1 MLRHIK
7 RCETHLL
14 EDDPV
19 RPHIPSEIKLSAGR
33 EVFVWD
39 ENGKPEAIVCVSFTE
54 RVAITEED
62 LYNNYI
68 GETSVAMLYTIW
80 SYSPRAGRKLVRS
93 AFEELSRRCSRV
105 VTLSPK
111 TEMARRFHISNGAVE
126 LQENIET
133 INYEYKL

>member
-7 RCETHLL
+7 SSEHHLL
-14 EDDPV
+14 NDDPV
-19 RPHIPSEIKLSAGR
+19 RPNITPDIKLSQGR
-33 EVFVWD
+33 EVLVWE
-39 ENGKPEAIVCVSFTE
+39 ENDKPEAIVCISFTKE
-54 RVAITEED
+54 VAIQEED

-68 GETSVAMLYTIW
+68 GDNSVAMLYTIW

-93 AFEELSRRCSRV
+93 AFEHLSKRSARV

-111 TEMARRFHISNGAVE
+111 TDMARRFHISNGAVE
-126 LQENIET
+126 LQENTET